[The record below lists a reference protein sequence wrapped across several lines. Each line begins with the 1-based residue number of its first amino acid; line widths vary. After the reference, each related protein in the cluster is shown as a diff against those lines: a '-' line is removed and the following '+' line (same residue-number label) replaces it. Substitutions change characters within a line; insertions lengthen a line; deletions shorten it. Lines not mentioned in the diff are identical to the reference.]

1 MGLGFNIRTRIRNI
15 KTFKRTVEKLA
26 AESGYHA
33 EHDESATRVRFCK
46 LGDLF
51 LNYQYEGKENTD
63 DIVSVTGECQTNLLG
78 PGFHKAAIAFIDRL
92 QQATDTRFEVEDETE
107 YYTERDFEAMK
118 KKHFH
123 KWLAKLFE
131 IIQEQEDKGSTSLSI
146 CWDFNKYYPQSDS
159 GIVISP
165 LGSFRLSEVIRRIR
179 EEGIESFADDFFI
192 WNNPERDAR
201 FHRGLALNA
210 MWEDCYFM
218 PSERSEEDARIN
230 GYIIS
235 ELETAASLDPSLP
248 FPKRNTRNFADCMA
262 VPLSRLTGCRHTK
275 RNLPSATGEELST
288 IRSEGSGSVCRAAIS
303 KIRMMVPSSIM
314 MRLQTTGTRSDVQDT
329 PPMVSRIFLMWKR
342 K

>member
-1 MGLGFNIRTRIRNI
+1 MGLGFTIHTKI
-15 KTFKRTVEKLA
+15 KDIEKFQQTVESQA
-26 AESGYHA
+26 VESGYNA
-33 EHDESATRVRFCK
+33 EHDESSSTVSFCR

-51 LNYQYEGKENTD
+51 LNYQHEGEGNTD
-63 DIVSVTGECQTNLLG
+63 NVISVNGDCQTNMLG
-78 PGFHKAAIAFIDRL
+78 PGFHKAAIEFIDRL
-92 QQATDTRFEVEDETE
+92 QQATRTRFEVEDETD

-131 IIQEQEDKGSTSLSI
+131 IIQEQKDKGSTSLLF
-146 CWDFNKYYPQSDS
+146 CWDINKYYPQSDN

-165 LGSFRLSEVIRRIR
+165 LGSFCLSEVVRRIR

-248 FPKRNTRNFADCMA
+248 FPKK
-262 VPLSRLTGCRHTK
+262 G
-275 RNLPSATGEELST
+275 
-288 IRSEGSGSVCRAAIS
+288 IRGT
-303 KIRMMVPSSIM
+303 
-314 MRLQTTGTRSDVQDT
+314 LQTAWLYPCPD
-329 PPMVSRIFLMWKR
+329 
-342 K
+342 